1 MRDLRERFAV
11 GGRAGER
18 ADARSDAQTDG
29 RTRQSL
35 LVVCKRKAV
44 MQTNWLQNRRGQRK
58 GHSGEACGY
67 RVM

>member
-1 MRDLRERFAV
+1 V
-11 GGRAGER
+11 GGGGGGGGGVG
-18 ADARSDAQTDG
+18 RSDAQTDG
-29 RTRQSL
+29 RTRKSL
-35 LVVCKRKAV
+35 LVVCKRKTV